1 MCHCVK
7 LNGAAAVAVA
17 LAALDGVRRQ
27 MVERLGHV
35 LYWAGCVLAIL
46 IIVIG
51 VYLSWYERDAWEM
64 RVITFV
70 VAALVWLIGRACR
83 YLLAGT

>member
-1 MCHCVK
+1 
-7 LNGAAAVAVA
+7 LPSPARA
-17 LAALDGVRRQ
+17 LARLDAGERVRRQ

-83 YLLAGT
+83 YVLAGT